1 MGAVLVGAR
10 GPGWAAMTAGGPGL
24 SGLIGVIRERVAVEL
39 SAVVR
44 DGQVGAGWPV
54 ADQRAFAAG
63 LVADMLRTN
72 AEQAL
77 TAGRS
82 MLSATEEEQ
91 VGRTVLDGLFA
102 LGGLQPLLDD
112 PRIENINCNGC
123 DVVWVRYA
131 DGQRLRMPPV
141 AASDEDLIELVRT
154 VAARSGME
162 ERRFD
167 RASPRLNM
175 QLPDGSRLFAAM
187 AVTVRPVVSIR
198 RHRYPRVS
206 LDQLVEVG
214 TITAGLRE
222 FLRGLVLARRN
233 ILVAGE
239 TGVGKTTLIRAL
251 AADVPAD
258 DRIVTIEDS
267 LELGLDRD
275 GLHDDVVAMQ
285 AREANQEGAGE
296 IGLAELVRWALR
308 MSPDRVIVGEVR
320 GGEVVPMLM
329 AMSQGTDGS
338 LATIHASSSAG
349 VFAKIAAYAAM
360 ADGLAMEATNLLT
373 AAAVHI
379 VIHMTVAQGRR
390 VVGSVRE
397 VTGADGLMVTSNEVW
412 RPGPDGAAVPGAPLR
427 AQTAADIDA
436 ALTARYHAPIAGNAS
451 W

>member
-1 MGAVLVGAR
+1 MTGGAAV
-10 GPGWAAMTAGGPGL
+10 L
-24 SGLIGVIRERVAVEL
+24 SGLVGVIRGRVAAEL

-44 DGQVGAGWPV
+44 DGRAGAGWGV

-63 LVADMLRTN
+63 LVADMLRRH
-72 AEQAL
+72 AEQTLGAGQRML
-77 TAGRS
+77 TAV
-82 MLSATEEEQ
+82 EEEQ
-91 VGRTVLDGLFA
+91 VTRAVLDGLYG

-112 PRIENINCNGC
+112 PRIENINCNGA
-123 DVVWVRYA
+123 DVVWVRYF
-131 DGQRLRMPPV
+131 DGQRMRMPPV
-141 AASDEDLIELVRT
+141 AASDEELIELVRT
-154 VAARSGME
+154 VAARSGLE

-167 RASPRLNM
+167 RASPGLSM

-187 AVTVRPVVSIR
+187 AVTARPVIAIR

-206 LDQLVEVG
+206 LDQLVELG
-214 TITAGLRE
+214 TISPELRT

-239 TGVGKTTLIRAL
+239 TGIGKTTLIRAL
-251 AADVPAD
+251 AADVPTSE
-258 DRIVTIEDS
+258 RIITIEDA

-285 AREANQEGAGE
+285 AREANVEGEGA

-338 LATIHASSSAG
+338 LATIHASSSGG
-349 VFAKIAAYAAM
+349 VFTKIAAYAAQ

-379 VIHMTVAQGRR
+379 VVHMSVAQGRR
-390 VVGSVRE
+390 VISSVRE
-397 VTGADGLMVTSNEVW
+397 VTGADGLLVTSNEVW

-427 AQTAADIDA
+427 AQTAAAVDTALA
-436 ALTARYHAPIAGNAS
+436 AYYASVPAGAS

>member
-1 MGAVLVGAR
+1 M
-10 GPGWAAMTAGGPGL
+10 GPGYAL
-24 SGLIGVIRERVAVEL
+24 SGLMAALRERVAVEL
-39 SAVVR
+39 SAR
-44 DGQVGAGWPV
+44 TRAGQGGAAWSV
-54 ADQRAFAAG
+54 ADQRAYAAG
-63 LVADMLRTN
+63 LIADMLRLH
-72 AEQAL
+72 AEQSIAAGRRTL
-77 TAGRS
+77 TA
-82 MLSATEEEQ
+82 AEEEQ
-91 VGRTVLDGLFA
+91 VARGVLDGLFA

-112 PRIENINCNGC
+112 PQIENINVNGC

-131 DGQRLRMPPV
+131 DGQRRRMPPV

-154 VAARSGME
+154 VAARAGVE

-187 AVTVRPVVSIR
+187 AVTARPVVSIR

-206 LDQLVEVG
+206 LDHLVEMG
-214 TITAGLRE
+214 TLSAELRTV
-222 FLRGLVLARRN
+222 LRGLVLARRN

-258 DRIVTIEDS
+258 ERIITIEDS

-275 GLHDDVVAMQ
+275 GLHQDVVAMQ
-285 AREANQEGAGE
+285 AREANVEGEGE

-349 VFAKIAAYAAM
+349 VFAKIAAYAAQ
-360 ADGLAMEATNLLT
+360 ADGLAMEATTLLT
-373 AAAVHI
+373 AAAVH
-379 VIHMTVAQGRR
+379 VVVHMTVTQGRR
-390 VVGSVRE
+390 VVSSVRE
-397 VTGADGLMVTSNEVW
+397 VTGADGLLVTSNEVW
-412 RPGPDGAAVPGAPLR
+412 RPGADGAAVPAVPLR
-427 AQTAADIDA
+427 AETAAAVDA
-436 ALTARYHAPIAGNAS
+436 ALAGYYTAPAAGTGA